1 MKKFEEICNLIVASC
16 VLHNMCILN
25 DEDFEEFMDNDHE
38 LGNDI
43 MPVAV
48 NFPDNNAK
56 GILKRINLTSQLGN
70 YELK

>member
-38 LGNDI
+38 LGNAI
-43 MPVAV
+43 MPAAV
-48 NFPDNNAK
+48 NFSVNNAE
-56 GILKRINLTSQLGN
+56 GILKRINLASQLGN
-70 YELK
+70 YDLK